1 MSLLT
6 TIVALLAPEK
16 HLHNQSMALQQ
27 KTQDEYAER
36 NAFLAQQAM
45 EMAKDGYSV
54 ELKCTNGGWVEL
66 RIIPPGNDARV
77 VNGKVVRFGN

>member
-1 MSLLT
+1 
-6 TIVALLAPEK
+6 
-16 HLHNQSMALQQ
+16 
-27 KTQDEYAER
+27 
-36 NAFLAQQAM
+36 M

-54 ELKCTNGGWVEL
+54 ELKCTTGGWVEL